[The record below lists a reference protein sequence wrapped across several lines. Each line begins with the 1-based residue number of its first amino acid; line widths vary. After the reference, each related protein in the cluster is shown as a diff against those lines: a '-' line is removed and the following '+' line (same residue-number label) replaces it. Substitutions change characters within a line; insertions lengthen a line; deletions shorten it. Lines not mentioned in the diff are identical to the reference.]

1 MQRNNLATLK
11 LRRFLIFGTCYL
23 FLLSASGCLI
33 IGKNS
38 ESRDSEARDR
48 VAKVESR
55 LENLERMCGM
65 PTPGQQDPATITQY
79 AAQPVDPVQT
89 TQPTT
94 TYFEFESQLDSK
106 DGVASSSRVANSRAG
121 SRIGF

>member
-1 MQRNNLATLK
+1 MQRNNLVTLK
-11 LRRFLIFGTCYL
+11 LRRFLIFGTCCL

-38 ESRDSEARDR
+38 ESRDNEARDR
-48 VAKVESR
+48 VAKMESR

-65 PTPGQQDPATITQY
+65 PTPGQQDPSTSTQY
-79 AAQPVDPVQT
+79 AAQPVNPAQIT
-89 TQPTT
+89 SSNTK
-94 TYFEFESQLDSK
+94 YFEFESQLDSK
-106 DGVASSSRVANSRAG
+106 DGVANSSRVANSRAG